1 MTFGET
7 YSHLLVVDHLRANI
21 YVQKYMQCSL
31 FPIEHSV
38 ITVARNYRMKIK
50 CYDWNT
56 SKCKEFIDSLEGN

>member
-7 YSHLLVVDHLRANI
+7 YSHLLVVDRLRANI

-50 CYDWNT
+50 CYD
-56 SKCKEFIDSLEGN
+56 